1 MRSSEE
7 LPLRSISKDRQHL
20 FFYEAQISSLSVGP
34 DEFFWTEYFLVD
46 TYFGSEE
53 SIHRYFENSNLGEC
67 YDPPSGGYV
76 TMDFPCY
83 DPREYFLIK
92 VERRTLQVV
101 KEFSVLVDTFEERMD
116 DYVSNK

>member
-1 MRSSEE
+1 
-7 LPLRSISKDRQHL
+7 
-20 FFYEAQISSLSVGP
+20 
-34 DEFFWTEYFLVD
+34 
-46 TYFGSEE
+46 
-53 SIHRYFENSNLGEC
+53 
-67 YDPPSGGYV
+67 
-76 TMDFPCY
+76 MDFPCY